1 MFGIGKA
8 LFEHYGNGL
17 LAQSTVPQEDVTKS
31 KQQTMPFKKP
41 AFTESLNRGAGPYI
55 NT

>member
-17 LAQSTVPQEDVTKS
+17 LAQSTVPQEDVTWTN
-31 KQQTMPFKKP
+31 QIEAADH
-41 AFTESLNRGAGPYI
+41 AFQKACFY
-55 NT
+55 